1 MTRDRAHIDKRMKNT
16 RVRRVLAAVVVG
28 LAWGVWMVAIEAPPG
43 VDAGEER
50 RIDFDREIRPI
61 LSDKCYACHGPDA
74 GSRGIRLRLD
84 SEEGARADLGRGRH
98 ALVPGDVAKSELV
111 RRITSKD
118 EALRMPPATSPHPL
132 SEVERQL
139 LIEWVRQGAR
149 WESHWSFVPPRRP
162 ALPTVRDQGWP
173 RNGIDHFILA
183 RLEEEGMRPAVE
195 ADPATLLRRVTLD
208 LTGLP
213 PTQEELD
220 RFLADRSGMA
230 YERAVDRL
238 LASPRFGERMAFRWL
253 DAARYA
259 DTNGYQIDGDRS
271 AWRWRD
277 WVIEAFNRNLP
288 YDQFIVEQLA
298 GDLLPG
304 ATLDQRIATAFN
316 RNHRINAEGGIVPE
330 EYAVEYVADRVDT
343 TATVM
348 LGLTVGCAR
357 CHNHKYDPL
366 TQKEYYQL
374 FGYFN
379 SIREDGRAFDWGNS
393 APWMPAPTREQEAR
407 QRELETLR
415 QQAREEVERET
426 LRDGSRQRRWEEKLA
441 RGEGPRQWFPERG
454 LLLHHPL
461 AGGGEATLHPSPRPH
476 HHRQPRPKKKDE
488 PEPTSVDE
496 DGLPGFRGTGPQGPT
511 SIEAPT
517 GEGVRFDGALTYNAG
532 RVADLRYKS
541 TSLDYRERFTI
552 SLWMAPSGPNA
563 GAILTKMSDQ
573 VEETVDGLPRQRGL
587 GLFFVDGRL
596 HFHMVREWNY
606 DGYRGETVDRLTPDR
621 WRHVLVEFDGFRQ
634 YEDRVRIFVDGVEQR
649 MKYPQPNLHL
659 YWGEPNTPL
668 RIGGGGGAA
677 MRFRGGLAELRVYR
691 RLVSEEERA
700 ILACG
705 DPLPRIAAL
714 PAEQRTRAQ
723 VLKLRSTYRA
733 LGAKRGLQEAVR
745 RLEEREE
752 ACQELVDSFPTLM
765 VMEEMAEARPT
776 WILRRGQYNL
786 RGEPV
791 ERGVPAVLPPLLQ
804 NEPNNRLGLA
814 RWLTRDDHPLTA
826 RVAVNRFWQ
835 MIFGAGLVRTVEDF
849 GTQGERP
856 THPALLDWLATTF
869 RDGSGR
875 DGSGRDGSGEPA
887 TRWDTKGLIRLLVLS
902 ATYRQ
907 SSIIPAEG
915 LQRDPENRLLAR
927 GSRLRLPAEMIR
939 DQALA
944 ISGLLVERL
953 GGPSVKPYQPEGLYK
968 DMAFSSLSGYTPET
982 GEGLWRRSLYTYWKR
997 TVLAPTMQ
1005 VFDASAR
1012 EFCTVRES
1020 RTNTPLQSLNLMN
1033 DVTYV
1038 EAARLIAE
1046 RSLREGGR
1054 QATDQVRWVFRQV
1067 TSRAPRPAEAERLT
1081 AYLESQRSYFTEH
1094 PENARALLALGRRR
1108 SDPSLSPVEL
1118 AARTMVASLLLN
1130 LDETITRQ

>member
-1 MTRDRAHIDKRMKNT
+1 MTRDRARNNEGRKRT
-16 RVRRVLAAVVVG
+16 QVRRALAAIVLG
-28 LAWGVWMVAIEAPPG
+28 LGMASLERLPA

-74 GSRGIRLRLD
+74 ASHGIRLRLD
-84 SEEGARADLGRGRH
+84 SEEGARADLGRGRR

-111 RRITSKD
+111 RRITSPD

-132 SEVERQL
+132 SEAERQL
-139 LIEWVRQGAR
+139 LVEWVRQGAR

-162 ALPTVRDQGWP
+162 ALPTVRETSWP

-183 RLEEEGMRPAVE
+183 RLEEEGMRPSAE

-230 YERAVDRL
+230 YEQAVDRL

-277 WVIEAFNRNLP
+277 WVIESFNRNLP

-407 QRELETLR
+407 QRELEALR
-415 QQAREEVERET
+415 QQAEQEVERAIQRE
-426 LRDGSRQRRWEEKLA
+426 GSRPQRWEEKIA
-441 RGEGPRQWFPERG
+441 RGKGPHQWFPERG

-476 HHRQPRPKKKDE
+476 HHRMPRPKKKDE
-488 PEPTSVDE
+488 PEPTGIDE
-496 DGLPGFRGTGPQGPT
+496 DGLPGFRGAGPHGPT

-532 RVADLRYKS
+532 RVADVRYKS

-552 SLWMAPSGPNA
+552 SVWIAPSGPNA

-573 VEETVDGLPRQRGL
+573 VEETENGLPRQRGL

-606 DGYRGETVDRLTPDR
+606 DGFRGETVDRLTPDR
-621 WRHVLVEFDGFRQ
+621 WYHVLVEFDGFRQ
-634 YEDRVRIFVDGVEQR
+634 YEDRIRIFVDGVEQR
-649 MKYPQPNLHL
+649 MKQPQPNLHL

-677 MRFRGGLAELRVYR
+677 MRFRGGMAELRLYR
-691 RLVSEEERA
+691 GLLREEERA
-700 ILACG
+700 ILGCG
-705 DPLPRIAAL
+705 DPLPKIAAL
-714 PAEQRTRAQ
+714 PAEKRTHAQ
-723 VLKLRSTYRA
+723 SLKLRDAYRS
-733 LGAKRGLQEAVR
+733 LGAKPRLQEALR
-745 RLEEREE
+745 RLGEREE
-752 ACQELVDSFPTLM
+752 AYQELVDSFPTLM
-765 VMEEMAEARPT
+765 VMEEMAEAKPT
-776 WILRRGQYNL
+776 WLLRRGQYNL

-849 GTQGERP
+849 GSQGERP

-869 RDGSGR
+869 RDGE
-875 DGSGRDGSGEPA
+875 GEA
-887 TRWDTKGLIRLLVLS
+887 GARWDTKGLIRLLVLS

-907 SSIIPAEG
+907 SAAIPAEG

-927 GSRLRLPAEMIR
+927 SSRLRLPAEMIR

-944 ISGLLVERL
+944 VAGLLVERL

-968 DMAFSSLSGYTPET
+968 DMAFSSLTGYTPET
-982 GEGLWRRSLYTYWKR
+982 GDGLWRRSLYTYWKR

-1038 EAARLIAE
+1038 EAARLLAE

-1054 QATDQVRWVFRQV
+1054 QTTDQLRWAFRQA
-1067 TSRAPRPAEAERLT
+1067 TSRFPRPGEAERLS
-1081 AYLESQRSYFTEH
+1081 AYLESQRSYFAQH
-1094 PENARALLALGRRR
+1094 PENARALLALGRRQ

>member
-1 MTRDRAHIDKRMKNT
+1 MTRDRAHNNDWRKRA
-16 RVRRVLAAVVVG
+16 RLRRAVAAIVVG
-28 LAWGVWMVAIEAPPG
+28 LGLASLERFPG

-74 GSRGIRLRLD
+74 ASRGIRLRLD
-84 SEEGARADLGRGRH
+84 SEEGARADLGRGRR
-98 ALVPGDVAKSELV
+98 ALVPGDVTKSELV
-111 RRITSKD
+111 RRITSQD
-118 EALRMPPATSPHPL
+118 EVLRMPPATSPHPL
-132 SEVERQL
+132 SDVERQL
-139 LIEWVRQGAR
+139 LVEWVRQGAR
-149 WESHWSFVPPRRP
+149 WERHWSFVPPQRP
-162 ALPTVRDQGWP
+162 ALPTVRDTSWP

-183 RLEEEGMRPAVE
+183 RLEEEGMRPSAE
-195 ADPATLLRRVTLD
+195 ADRATLLRRVTLD

-220 RFLADRSGMA
+220 QFLADRSGMA

-304 ATLDQRIATAFN
+304 ATLEQRVATGFN

-393 APWMPAPTREQEAR
+393 APWMAAPTKEQEAR
-407 QRELETLR
+407 QRTLEALR
-415 QQAREEVERET
+415 RQAEQEVERVS
-426 LRDGSRQRRWEEKLA
+426 LREGARSQRWEEKIA

-461 AGGGEATLHPSPRPH
+461 AGGGEATLSPSPKPH
-476 HHRQPRPKKKDE
+476 HQRQPRPKKKDE
-488 PEPTSVDE
+488 PEPTSVDK
-496 DGLPGFRGTGPQGPT
+496 DGLPGFRGADPQGIT

-517 GEGVRFDGALTYNAG
+517 GKGIHFDGLLTYNAG

-541 TSLDYRERFTI
+541 TSQDFRERFTLSI
-552 SLWMAPSGPNA
+552 WIAPDGPDA
-563 GAILTKMSDQ
+563 GAIVTKMSDE
-573 VEETVDGLPRQRGL
+573 VEESENGLPRQRGI
-587 GLFFVDGRL
+587 GLFLADGRL
-596 HFHMVREWNY
+596 HFQMVREWNY
-606 DGYRGETVDRLTPDR
+606 DGFRGETVDRLTPNR
-621 WRHVLVEFDGFRQ
+621 WSHILVEFDGFRQ
-634 YEDRVRIFVDGVEQR
+634 YEDRVRIFVDGVAQR
-649 MKYPQPNLHL
+649 MKYPQPNLYL

-677 MRFRGGLAELRVYR
+677 RRFQGGLAELRLYR
-691 RLVSEEERA
+691 VLLSEEERA

-705 DPLPRIAAL
+705 DPLPKIAAL
-714 PAEQRTRAQ
+714 PAARRTRAQ
-723 VLKLRSTYRA
+723 ALKLRDAYRS
-733 LGAKRGLQEAVR
+733 LGATPMLQEARR
-745 RLEEREE
+745 RLATREE
-752 ACQELVDSFPTLM
+752 ESQELLDSFPTLM
-765 VMEEMAEARPT
+765 VMEEMAEAQPT
-776 WILRRGQYNL
+776 WLLQRGQYNL

-849 GTQGERP
+849 GSQGERP
-856 THPALLDWLATTF
+856 THPMLLDWLATIF
-869 RDGSGR
+869 RDGQ
-875 DGSGRDGSGEPA
+875 GEPG

-907 SSIIPAEG
+907 SSAISVEG
-915 LQRDPENRLLAR
+915 GQRDPENRLLAR

-944 ISGLLVERL
+944 VSGLLVERL

-968 DMAFSSLSGYTPET
+968 DMAFSSLTGYTAET
-982 GEGLWRRSLYTYWKR
+982 GDGLWRRSLYTYWKR

-1012 EFCTVRES
+1012 EFCSVRES

-1038 EAARLIAE
+1038 EAARLLAE
-1046 RSLREGGR
+1046 RSLREGGP
-1054 QATDQVRWVFRQV
+1054 QATDQIRWAFRQV
-1067 TSRAPRPAEAERLT
+1067 TSRSPHPGEAERLT
-1081 AYLESQRSYFTEH
+1081 AYLESQRRYFTEH
-1094 PENARALLALGRRR
+1094 PENALALLALGRRQ
-1108 SDPSLSPVEL
+1108 SAPSLSPMEL